1 MAAKSMILTA
11 FFFNPQGDNRMSWR
25 SPNAPRHEVYG
36 LDYYRRL
43 AETAENA
50 KVDAI
55 FVADH
60 VAMWDTYA
68 SNIRHYANARLEP
81 VTLLAAL
88 AAVTKDI
95 GLIATA
101 STSYSEP
108 YNLARALASIDHI
121 SNGRMGWNV
130 VTSAMNEEAL
140 NFGRDGNIEHASR
153 YERAAEFVEVAK
165 TLWDSIEDGALLID
179 KTSGDFADPSR
190 VHRIDHAGKHFK
202 VRGPLNVPR
211 PPQGHPLIVQAG
223 SSKDGKNF
231 AARHA
236 DVNFAIFRNIEDG
249 KKYRADFDALLTEN
263 DRDPQ
268 AFKILP
274 GILPIVADSR
284 SEAEE
289 RQRHLADIIPE
300 RLAVDLVSSWC
311 GIDMSKL
318 AVDGPLPPLPDEES
332 YHGQRSNLVQLKAF
346 ATKGMT
352 IRDVARV
359 LATAG
364 AAPVFA
370 GTPKDIADQ
379 MEAWF
384 TGGAGDGFNLMFPV
398 LPDDWM
404 QFAERVVPEL
414 QRRGIARKDYGQ
426 GTLRD
431 RLGLPRPTNRFA
443 AA

>member
-404 QFAERVVPEL
+404 QFTERVVPEL

>member
-101 STSYSEP
+101 STSYLEP

>member
-43 AETAENA
+43 VETAENA
-50 KVDAI
+50 KMDAI

-108 YNLARALASIDHI
+108 YNLARALASIDHL
-121 SNGRMGWNV
+121 SNGRIGWNV

-153 YERAAEFVEVAK
+153 YERAAEFIEVAK

-190 VHRIDHAGKHFK
+190 VHRIDHVGKHFK

-231 AARHA
+231 AARYA
-236 DVNFAIFRNIEDG
+236 DVNFAIFRTIEDG
-249 KKYRADFDALLTEN
+249 KKYRADFDALLAEN
-263 DRDPQ
+263 GRDPE

-284 SEAEE
+284 SEAED

-311 GIDMSKL
+311 NIDMSKL
-318 AVDGPLPPLPDEES
+318 PVDGPLPPLPDEES

-346 ATKGMT
+346 AAKGMT
-352 IRDVARV
+352 IRDVAKV

-384 TGGAGDGFNLMFPV
+384 KGGAVDGFNLMFPV

-414 QRRGIARKDYGQ
+414 QRRGIARKNYGP

-431 RLGLPRPTNRFA
+431 RLGLPRPINRFA
-443 AA
+443 TA

>member
-1 MAAKSMILTA
+1 
-11 FFFNPQGDNRMSWR
+11 
-25 SPNAPRHEVYG
+25 
-36 LDYYRRL
+36 
-43 AETAENA
+43 
-50 KVDAI
+50 
-55 FVADH
+55 
-60 VAMWDTYA
+60 
-68 SNIRHYANARLEP
+68 
-81 VTLLAAL
+81 LAAL

-108 YNLARALASIDHI
+108 YNLARALASIDHL
-121 SNGRMGWNV
+121 SNGRIGWNV

-153 YERAAEFVEVAK
+153 YERAAEFIEVAK

-190 VHRIDHAGKHFK
+190 VHRIDHVGKHFK

-231 AARHA
+231 AARYA
-236 DVNFAIFRNIEDG
+236 DVNFAIFRTIEDG
-249 KKYRADFDALLTEN
+249 KKYRADFDALLAEN
-263 DRDPQ
+263 GRDPE

-284 SEAEE
+284 SEAED

-311 GIDMSKL
+311 NIDMSKL
-318 AVDGPLPPLPDEES
+318 PVDGPLPPLPDEES

-346 ATKGMT
+346 AAKGMT
-352 IRDVARV
+352 IRDVAKV

-384 TGGAGDGFNLMFPV
+384 KGGAVDGFNLMFPV

-414 QRRGIARKDYGQ
+414 QHRGIARKNYGP

-431 RLGLPRPTNRFA
+431 RLGLPRPINRFA
-443 AA
+443 TA